1 MIYSLFMV
9 KDIISFPDFQK
20 LDLRVGKII
29 KAEAVEG
36 SRNLIRMS
44 VDLGSDYGVRKIL
57 AGIGEW
63 YKPKDVKGKKF
74 IFVANLVPKQM
85 MKEMSEGMMLAADEN
100 GKCLLM
106 PVDDKMPL
114 GAVIR

>member
-1 MIYSLFMV
+1 MT
-9 KDIISFPDFQK
+9 KDIISFSDFQK
-20 LDLRVGKII
+20 LDLRIGKVI

-36 SRNLIRMS
+36 SRNLVRMS

-63 YKPKDVKGKKF
+63 CKPKDVKGKKF
-74 IFVANLVPKQM
+74 IFVANLVSKQM

-100 GKCLLM
+100 DKCLLM
-106 PVDDKMPL
+106 SVDKKIPE
-114 GAVIR
+114 GVIVR

>member
-1 MIYSLFMV
+1 MT
-9 KDIISFPDFQK
+9 KDVVSFPDFGK
-20 LDLRVGKII
+20 LDLRVGKVV
-29 KAEAVEG
+29 KAEVAEG
-36 SRNLIRMS
+36 SKNLVRMS
-44 VDLGSDYGVRKIL
+44 VDMGPDYGVRKIL

-74 IFVANLVPKQM
+74 IFVANLAPKQM

-106 PVDDKMPL
+106 PVDKKLPI
-114 GAVIR
+114 GAVVR